1 MFIFFSKLD
10 KTYSGL
16 QTLGS
21 ETPVDIELDREYFE
35 KNNYIDWSS
44 LERNKLQPAPTRTT
58 LQQIFSEPVEPP
70 PPKRIGK
77 IIIFLWCVFM

>member
-1 MFIFFSKLD
+1 LD

-35 KNNYIDWSS
+35 KNNYINWSQ
-44 LERNKLQPAPTRTT
+44 LEQKSVVKPARTI
-58 LQQIFSEPVEPP
+58 QQIFSEPVEPP
-70 PPKRIGK
+70 PPKRAGIVCVWL
-77 IIIFLWCVFM
+77 LW